1 MPYLWG
7 AIPLSPLGGSG
18 TVPAFKVLKCESE
31 SMFGIN
37 HWELLIVLVIA
48 LVLFGHRLPSMM
60 RSLGKSVTEFKKGV
74 QGVEED
80 VESAG
85 KDEPRSKSKSDE
97 RAESRSDD

>member
-1 MPYLWG
+1 
-7 AIPLSPLGGSG
+7 
-18 TVPAFKVLKCESE
+18 
-31 SMFGIN
+31 MFGIN

-80 VESAG
+80 I
-85 KDEPRSKSKSDE
+85 DSDA
-97 RAESRSDD
+97 R

>member
-1 MPYLWG
+1 
-7 AIPLSPLGGSG
+7 
-18 TVPAFKVLKCESE
+18 
-31 SMFGIN
+31 MFGVN

-80 VESAG
+80 VDSAG
-85 KDEPRSKSKSDE
+85 QDEPRPKSKTKSDE
-97 RAESRSDD
+97 RAESKLDE